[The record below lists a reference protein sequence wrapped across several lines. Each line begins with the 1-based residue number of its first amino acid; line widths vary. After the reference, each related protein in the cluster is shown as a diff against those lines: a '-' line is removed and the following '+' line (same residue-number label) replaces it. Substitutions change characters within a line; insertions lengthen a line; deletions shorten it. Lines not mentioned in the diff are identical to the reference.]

1 MMTAEHVTQGPKAVN
16 IQLAG
21 VGGQGVLLISNI
33 IGWACVKAGQ
43 NVLSSEIHGMAQRG
57 GVVLSTVRIGEVYS
71 PMIADGEADALLAFE
86 PIEAARATE
95 VVSKRTV
102 IIVNTSPIVPF
113 TVGTWG
119 QKYPP
124 IEDVLKGLTTVAKKV
139 VAFDA
144 EALAKEAG
152 NKVATNIV
160 MLGALMGREI
170 IPVPVDIIKETI
182 TLKVPKKAVE
192 LNLKAFELGY
202 TAAKKA

>member
-1 MMTAEHVTQGPKAVN
+1 MTAEHVTQGPKAVN

>member
-1 MMTAEHVTQGPKAVN
+1 
-16 IQLAG
+16 
-21 VGGQGVLLISNI
+21 
-33 IGWACVKAGQ
+33 
-43 NVLSSEIHGMAQRG
+43 
-57 GVVLSTVRIGEVYS
+57 
-71 PMIADGEADALLAFE
+71 MIADGEADALLAFE